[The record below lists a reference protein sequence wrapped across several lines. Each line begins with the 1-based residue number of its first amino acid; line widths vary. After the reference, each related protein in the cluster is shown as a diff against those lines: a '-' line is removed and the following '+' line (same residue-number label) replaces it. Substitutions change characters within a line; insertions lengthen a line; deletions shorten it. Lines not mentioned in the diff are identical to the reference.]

1 MYNQFRI
8 YVAIV
13 ACGWLFTGVNTL
25 YDRSSSNII
34 NFVRISVLITMLT
47 TILIITRRWQSAFTY
62 LIPVNYLIIFVV
74 GVVTMQDLGN
84 EWNIDKHI
92 QLLLE
97 VVALVIGFFLNCVLF
112 SPTFIITLA
121 LYCPVHAVTHFIYM
135 AKRYNMKSS
144 EIIKWTLVL
153 ISLQILMCLLLFCTL

>member
-74 GVVTMQDLGN
+74 GVITMQDLGS

-97 VVALVIGFFLNCVLF
+97 IVTLVIGFFLNCILF
-112 SPTFIITLA
+112 SPTLFITLT

-135 AKRYNMKSS
+135 AKRYNINNS
-144 EIIKWTLVL
+144 EIIKWTIFL
-153 ISLQILMCLLLFCTL
+153 ISLQLASCLLLFWTL